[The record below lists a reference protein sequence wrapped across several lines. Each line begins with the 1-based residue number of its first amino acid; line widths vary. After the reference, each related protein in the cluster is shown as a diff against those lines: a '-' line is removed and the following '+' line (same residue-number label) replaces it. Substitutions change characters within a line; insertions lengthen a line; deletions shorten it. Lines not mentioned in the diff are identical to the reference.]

1 VQKRKSEDDE
11 IYERVVRFQTILVE
25 GRRMK
30 RTGRRVSFKPVQ
42 KEEIKEEEEE
52 KEEEKEQDEEEEE
65 EEDDDDN
72 MRMKD
77 LAEKVNLHTRVID
90 ALIAVVQRTHLDVR
104 GE

>member
-30 RTGRRVSFKPVQ
+30 RTGRRVSFMPVQ

-52 KEEEKEQDEEEEE
+52 EQDEEEEE

-77 LAEKVNLHTRVID
+77 LAEKVNLHTKVID